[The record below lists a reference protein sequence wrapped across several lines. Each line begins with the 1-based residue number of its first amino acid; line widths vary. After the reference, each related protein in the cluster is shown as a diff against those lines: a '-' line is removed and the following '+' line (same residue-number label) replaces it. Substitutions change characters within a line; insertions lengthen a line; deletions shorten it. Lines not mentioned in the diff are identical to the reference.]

1 MAVIV
6 CLTMFYVFYIAEKYI
21 VLYLQKYTMNF
32 VITYVIWIS
41 NNLNLFNLI
50 LS

>member
-6 CLTMFYVFYIAEKYI
+6 YLAAFYDFYIAEKYI
-21 VLYLQKYTMNF
+21 VLYLQNYTMNF

-41 NNLNLFNLI
+41 NNIDLFNLI